1 MVFTAAAAG
10 QNGTLTFTGSVNQRI
25 ALNISNDSIGTLAA
39 GAKVSV
45 KVGTTTVVAPVGVG
59 TNGSFI
65 EPVTLTAAGTYTIK
79 VDPDGAY
86 TGSLTVNLYTVPA
99 DASAAI
105 TAGGAGAIRHRD
117 EHGARPEHEAH
128 VHGRREPEGQHQDD
142 QRLDRVEPDRGHH
155 GHA

>member
-1 MVFTAAAAG
+1 M
-10 QNGTLTFTGSVNQRI
+10 
-25 ALNISNDSIGTLAA
+25 
-39 GAKVSV
+39 

-59 TNGSFI
+59 TNGTFI

-105 TAGGAGAIRHRD
+105 TAGGAGASVTATNTVP
-117 EHGARPEHEAH
+117 GQNMKLTFTAG
-128 VHGRREPEGQHQDD
+128 VEPEGQHQDD